1 MFFIQ
6 ENLELL
12 ALNLEIDN
20 LWNFEVKTD
29 PSSFTVGEMQSKVL
43 VERSSCDKEEVDFE
57 TGDMIIILI
66 LNCQFKKLTTK
77 FIFCHFKF
85 EIVGIFPLYR

>member
-6 ENLELL
+6 ENLKLL

-29 PSSFTVGEMQSKVL
+29 PSSFTIGEMQSKVL
-43 VERSSCDKEEVDFE
+43 VKRSSRDKEEINFE
-57 TGDMIIILI
+57 TSNMIIILI
-66 LNCQFKKLTTK
+66 LNCHFKKLATK